1 MNRVLKGYK
10 GVAALSL
17 TVLLAGFALVAES
30 ATLKLA
36 TVAPE
41 GSQWMTSMR
50 AAASEIKERTSGR
63 VVIKLYGGGVMG
75 AEKSMLRK
83 MRIGQLQ
90 GGAFVASGLAPVYPA
105 INIYSLPLVF
115 RSLAEV
121 EYVRA
126 RMDER
131 LIRGMEEQGFISF
144 GFAGGGFAN
153 IYSNI
158 PVRSLDDLKGQKVWV
173 PEGDTIGYEA
183 MRAFGLSP
191 VTLPLTDVMTGLQ
204 TGLIDIVA
212 TSPVGAV
219 VFQWYTKVKYTT
231 QLPVVYVFATMIV
244 DAKAFNK
251 LDAED
256 QAVVR
261 EVMTRTYKEFDEQ
274 STPDNAGAYEALL
287 ANGIQPVVPGDA
299 AVASLWEK
307 GSEVA
312 RSLAEKQVVDPVA
325 YKEVDALLK
334 TFRSL
339 PDGTQQTASSV
350 SKPDR

>member
-1 MNRVLKGYK
+1 
-10 GVAALSL
+10 
-17 TVLLAGFALVAES
+17 
-30 ATLKLA
+30 
-36 TVAPE
+36 
-41 GSQWMTSMR
+41 MR
-50 AAASEIKERTSGR
+50 AAAAEIKERTDGR
-63 VVIKLYGGGVMG
+63 VIIKLYGGGVMG

-115 RSLAEV
+115 RSLE
-121 EYVRA
+121 EIDYVRA
-126 RMDER
+126 KMDDR
-131 LIRGMEEQGFISF
+131 LIQGMEEQGLISF

-153 IYSNI
+153 ILSNF

-183 MRAFGLSP
+183 MQAFGLSP

-219 VFQWYTKVKYTT
+219 VFQWYTKVKYAT

-244 DAKAFNK
+244 DAKAFRK
-251 LDAED
+251 LSAED

-261 EVMTRTYKEFDEQ
+261 EVMVRTYKDFDDQ
-274 STPDNAGAYEALL
+274 SRPDN
-287 ANGIQPVVPGDA
+287 
-299 AVASLWEK
+299 VAPTRRCSLM
-307 GSEVA
+307 
-312 RSLAEKQVVDPVA
+312 
-325 YKEVDALLK
+325 
-334 TFRSL
+334 
-339 PDGTQQTASSV
+339 ASSRWCRARRRWRICGRR
-350 SKPDR
+350 DAWWRRAWRNAR